1 MSTIVN
7 IIDVNDPL
15 PAYLFIK
22 EHLQEGDKLLFIA
35 AHGDEWMAHHLIK
48 IAAIDESR
56 ATIAATNTKE
66 DNHKYEHICRSILPH
81 LDKEAHYKVN
91 LAGGTR
97 YLCIAVEKVF
107 ELYQAQYYYVRTR
120 ENIVVSTIYD
130 YSLYDNDDIA
140 KPIQYRM
147 SLAEYLTLHGLKHDV
162 DEHKKHIPIKS
173 PEAVHRFFRA
183 FAYGNLT
190 GNDFYTINLL
200 RKHYRD
206 MRNDLPIQQLVEK
219 GIGMG
224 NPRLPQLRAM
234 LNRAGFRPG
243 YPKVLSHAEVNY
255 ITGGWF
261 EEYIYYLIRDSI
273 HPDEIATGVRIARP
287 NVGNIHNNELDVVF
301 IKNNR
306 LFVVECKSGIASEH
320 LFNEIVYKSCAL
332 REALL
337 GLTSYSYIFALR
349 DDDAGRLKKIA
360 AMMDITFCDKADF
373 IGNGIADTFRHMQKL
388 CQ

>member
-1 MSTIVN
+1 MSILVN
-7 IIDVNDPL
+7 IIDATDPL

-35 AHGDEWMAHHLIK
+35 AHGDEWMARNIVK
-48 IAAIDESR
+48 VADIDERIVAVASM
-56 ATIAATNTKE
+56 ANYE
-66 DNHKYEHICRSILPH
+66 DNHKYEHICRAIIPH
-81 LDKEAHYKVN
+81 LDKEEHYKVN

-107 ELYQAQYYYVRTR
+107 ELYQAQYFYVKTR
-120 ENIVVSTIYD
+120 ENIIVSTIYD

-140 KPIQYRM
+140 KPIRHRM
-147 SLAEYLTLHGLKHDV
+147 TLTEYLTLHGLQHDAN
-162 DEHKKHIPIKS
+162 EHTRHTPLKS
-173 PEAVHRFFRA
+173 KEAVHRFFRS

-190 GNDFYTINLL
+190 GKDFYTIALL

-206 MRNDLPIQQLVEK
+206 MRNDLPLQQLIRE

-224 NPRLPQLRAM
+224 NPKLPQLHAM
-234 LNRAGFRPG
+234 LQHTGFRPRN
-243 YPKVLSHAEVNY
+243 PKTLSHDEVAY

-261 EEYIYYLIRDSI
+261 EEYIYYLVTDSI
-273 HPDEIATGVRIARP
+273 QPDEIATGVHIARH
-287 NVGNIHNNELDVVF
+287 NMGNIHNNELDVVF

-306 LFVVECKSGIASEH
+306 LFVVECKTGIASEH

-337 GLTSYSYIFALR
+337 GISSYSYIFALR
-349 DDDAGRLKKIA
+349 DDEEGRLKRIA
-360 AMMDITFCDKADF
+360 RTMDITFCDKDDF
-373 IGNGIADTFRHMQKL
+373 TGNGIVDTFRRIRTL
-388 CQ
+388 CR

>member
-1 MSTIVN
+1 MSILVN
-7 IIDVNDPL
+7 IIDAGDPL
-15 PAYLFIK
+15 PAYLFLK

-35 AHGDEWMAHHLIK
+35 AHGDEWMAQHISK
-48 IAAIDESR
+48 VAEIDDSIV
-56 ATIAATNTKE
+56 TIASMANKE
-66 DNHKYEHICRSILPH
+66 DNHKYEHICRAIIPH
-81 LDKEAHYKVN
+81 LNKEEHYKVN

-107 ELYQAQYYYVRTR
+107 ELYQAQYFYVKTR
-120 ENIVVSTIYD
+120 ENIIVSTIYD

-140 KPIQYRM
+140 KPIRYRM
-147 SLAEYLTLHGLKHDV
+147 TLAEYLTLHGLKHDV
-162 DEHKKHIPIKS
+162 NEHKKHTPLKS

-183 FAYGNLT
+183 YAYGNLT
-190 GNDFYTINLL
+190 GGDFYAINLL

-206 MRNDLPIQQLVEK
+206 MRNDLPIQQLIQK
-219 GIGMG
+219 GIGMD
-224 NPRLPQLRAM
+224 NPKIPHLQAM
-234 LNRAGFRPG
+234 LNRTGFRPAKS
-243 YPKVLSHAEVNY
+243 KVLTHEEVNY

-261 EEYIYYLIRDSI
+261 EEYIYYLIHDSI

-349 DDDAGRLKKIA
+349 NDEEGRLKKIA
-360 AMMDITFCDKADF
+360 RMMNITFCDKEDF
-373 IGNGIADTFRHMQKL
+373 TGNGITDTFHHMRKL